1 MEVLHCAGTA
11 SVIAAFSP
19 DYDGE
24 VQFHE
29 KDAVTLAGVILS
41 RTNKTTRSGDP
52 MAFITLEDLTGEIE
66 LIIFPGV
73 LSAYGHMLTT
83 GSAIAVRGTIS
94 VREEEDP
101 KILVNGIMNLERNG
115 GNTPLF
121 TEEQKKPRANAPALA
136 VPVQK
141 LYLKVPSQTSESFR
155 RVSAFLS
162 IFRGN
167 VPVTFYDEAAKT
179 AFRGVNFGAAVN
191 DFTLTELRELLGD
204 AAVVV
209 K

>member
-1 MEVLHCAGTA
+1 
-11 SVIAAFSP
+11 
-19 DYDGE
+19 
-24 VQFHE
+24 
-29 KDAVTLAGVILS
+29 
-41 RTNKTTRSGDP
+41 

-83 GSAIAVRGTIS
+83 GAAIAVRGAIS

-101 KILVNGIMNLERNG
+101 KILVNGVINLERNG
-115 GNTPLF
+115 GKTPMF
-121 TEEQKKPRANAPALA
+121 TEEQKKPRENIPPTSA
-136 VPVQK
+136 PVQK
-141 LYLKVPSQTSESFR
+141 LYLKVPSQTSEAFH
-155 RVSAFLS
+155 RVSAFLG

-204 AAVVV
+204 SAVVV